1 MFCEAKVNEVKFR
14 NCHPTWMTGMFKD
27 ARVNKVEGL
36 GTERA
41 ISINDIF
48 NSARVNKRED
58 QSYTEIKISPFTL
71 KLDKCNTMDRAF
83 INSHIG
89 QVLLENTD

>member
-1 MFCEAKVNEVKFR
+1 MSMVTDATQMFCEAKVNEVKLR
-14 NCHPTWMTGMFKD
+14 NCHPTGMIGMFKD

-48 NSARVNKRED
+48 NGARVNKRAD
-58 QSYTEIKISPFTL
+58 
-71 KLDKCNTMDRAF
+71 
-83 INSHIG
+83 
-89 QVLLENTD
+89 